1 LCTLNIHSLLN
12 ASHSAA
18 VADLA
23 ISHDLDLI
31 ALTETWIK
39 PNSTIAH
46 LADSTPPGYSLYSK
60 HRPLPKKFNL
70 DNTLGGGVAFLVK
83 DSHTIISLTP
93 ADHTSFEAFSIVIK
107 LPSGNLTVYC
117 IYRPPPSSKYFV
129 EFSTFLNEFQSFL
142 TVAANTPNHF
152 IITGD
157 FNIHVNKESDPNA
170 IKFSEI
176 LDSFNLTQLVSA
188 PTHVDNNTLD
198 LVITSSDS
206 PICHN
211 VSVLPIAPSDHFPV
225 ISILDLPTI
234 PPRPPV
240 TTASRRIRSINIER
254 FIHDLMS
261 EPLISEPPTTLYD
274 LLSTYNATLTRLLDK
289 HAPLIHK
296 PVTSRPSNP

>member
-1 LCTLNIHSLLN
+1 M
-12 ASHSAA
+12 
-18 VADLA
+18 
-23 ISHDLDLI
+23 
-31 ALTETWIK
+31 
-39 PNSTIAH
+39 
-46 LADSTPPGYSLYSK
+46 
-60 HRPLPKKFNL
+60 
-70 DNTLGGGVAFLVK
+70 K
-83 DSHTIISLTP
+83 DSHNIISLTP
-93 ADHTSFEAFSIVIK
+93 ADHTLFEAFSIVIK

-129 EFSTFLNEFQSFL
+129 EFSTFLNEFQSFR

-170 IKFSEI
+170 IKFSDT

-188 PTHVDNNTLD
+188 PTHVNNNTLD

-211 VSVLPIAPSDHFPV
+211 VSVLPIAPFDNFPV

-240 TTASRRIRSINIER
+240 THASRQ
-254 FIHDLMS
+254 
-261 EPLISEPPTTLYD
+261 TD
-274 LLSTYNATLTRLLDK
+274 LLAEFLCNYGWLAQNCG
-289 HAPLIHK
+289 
-296 PVTSRPSNP
+296 